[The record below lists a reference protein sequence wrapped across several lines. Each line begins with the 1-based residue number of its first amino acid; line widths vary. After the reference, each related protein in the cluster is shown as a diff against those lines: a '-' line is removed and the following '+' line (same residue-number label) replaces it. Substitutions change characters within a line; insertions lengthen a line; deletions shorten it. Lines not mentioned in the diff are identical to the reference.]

1 MKSIVL
7 PPLSLLYGAVTR
19 TRLSLYRRG
28 TFQTT
33 KLDRP
38 VISIGNITTGG
49 TGKTPLV
56 EYVARTLAS
65 QGKKVCILT
74 RGYGRKDPHLQVIV
88 SDGYGVLASPS
99 EAGDEPYLLATKL
112 TGQAAVISS
121 ADRIAAGQEAI
132 KDFGTEVFVLDD
144 GFQHLR
150 IARDLNIVCID
161 ATNPWGGG
169 RLLPYGRL
177 RESLDG
183 LKRADCF
190 VLTRC
195 DQVESVEAL
204 RAEIVELTGRRPIFE
219 SRMRPL
225 RVTSLKNGPETIAL
239 PGRVGAFCAVGNPS
253 SFFESLTRLGYE
265 LGLERAFT
273 DHHAYSQSDVDELH
287 QLARQTGANALITTA
302 KDAVKL
308 KGLAFSLPCYV
319 LEIEIVIDDADGF
332 QKVVLDRIDKIPQ
345 D

>member
-1 MKSIVL
+1 MKSFVL
-7 PPLSLLYGAVTR
+7 PPLSILYGAVTR
-19 TRLSLYRRG
+19 TPLSMYRRG
-28 TFQTT
+28 TFHTT

-38 VISIGNITTGG
+38 VISVGNITTGG

-56 EYVARTLAS
+56 EWVARTLAA

-112 TGQAAVISS
+112 AGQAAVISG

-132 KDFGTEVFVLDD
+132 NDFGTEVFVLDD

-150 IARDLNIVCID
+150 LARDLNIVCID

-169 RLLPYGRL
+169 RLLPHGRL

-183 LKRADCF
+183 LARADCV

-195 DQVESVEAL
+195 DQVESVDAL
-204 RAEIVELTGRRPIFE
+204 RDEVRGLVGEATIFE
-219 SRMRPL
+219 SRMRPVC
-225 RVTSLKNGPETIAL
+225 VTSLK
-239 PGRVGAFCAVGNPS
+239 
-253 SFFESLTRLGYE
+253 
-265 LGLERAFT
+265 
-273 DHHAYSQSDVDELH
+273 
-287 QLARQTGANALITTA
+287 
-302 KDAVKL
+302 
-308 KGLAFSLPCYV
+308 
-319 LEIEIVIDDADGF
+319 
-332 QKVVLDRIDKIPQ
+332 
-345 D
+345 